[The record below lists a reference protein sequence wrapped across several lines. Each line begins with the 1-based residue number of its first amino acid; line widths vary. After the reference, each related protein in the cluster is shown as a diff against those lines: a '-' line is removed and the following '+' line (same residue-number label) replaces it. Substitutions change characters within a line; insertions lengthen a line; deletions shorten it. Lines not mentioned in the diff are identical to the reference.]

1 MNEKKNFFCPKNLL
15 VALSGGLI
23 IMFFVP
29 FFGINMYDKV
39 GGLIDAFAGFNTEGL
54 FDMAGTNMSASLF
67 DLAKGYQP
75 QIMHG
80 MTKEQPPGVDPMWGL
95 WFVLAISI
103 ALFVLFIILGNRT
116 KKPVS
121 IATTVLSALLAS
133 AMVGGRVIL
142 GKVGGAALVLDYKI
156 TYYVYTVFV
165 IIIFILS
172 LMIMINKLNVYSFSV
187 VMALVAPYD
196 TTGNKP
202 YTDYNQN
209 MPQGTNPYVRN
220 VSQGPTPN
228 VGSVP
233 QAPIPNVGSVPQ
245 GPVPNVGSVP
255 QGSTANSGSTYQD
268 DMPNDLDKTQVI
280 NTNDTQ
286 PNAVDEAQQQ
296 SQVEETIPNF
306 CPLCGRK
313 LGAGEFF
320 CGNCGHK
327 II

>member
-95 WFVLAISI
+95 WFVLGISI
-103 ALFVLFIILGNRT
+103 ALFVLFIIMGNRT

-142 GKVGGAALVLDYKI
+142 GKSADVAFVLDYKI
-156 TYYVYTVFV
+156 TYYIYTVFV

-172 LMIMINKLNVYSFSV
+172 LMIMINKLNVYSFRS
-187 VMALVAPYD
+187 AKPNNIYINTQNSNPYI
-196 TTGNKP
+196 N
-202 YTDYNQN
+202 NQT

-220 VSQGPTPN
+220 VPQGPTPN